1 MAYDAANAVSQ
12 TADAR
17 FLSSPRGVKLAA
29 KYADAQ
35 AASQHDGAR
44 NGHGSYLEEI
54 FRPQNSGAVAET
66 SSATAR
72 AQG

>member
-1 MAYDAANAVSQ
+1 MACNAANAVSQ

-35 AASQHDGAR
+35 TASQPIDGAR
-44 NGHGSYLEEI
+44 NGHGSYLDEI
-54 FRPQNSGAVAET
+54 F
-66 SSATAR
+66 
-72 AQG
+72 